1 MEQQDIDIINKEVK
15 KQTFKNYIIENK
27 KKIIF
32 LFGFGLLVVILF
44 YSYKSFKDETK
55 KKIAIKYNSAIIKFE
70 SGDNSEVLNVME
82 EIILKKDKTYSPL
95 ALYFIIDNN
104 LITTNEKINNYFDMI
119 INDLNLDKNL
129 KYLNVLKKAYYNSDY
144 VDEQE
149 LLNLINPLIKNETPW
164 TSHGQFLLGEYYLS
178 KGEINKAINLFN
190 KILENQNSNK
200 QLKLEAQKRI
210 QREISD

>member
-27 KKIIF
+27 KKLIF
-32 LFGFGLLVVILF
+32 LFGLSLLAVIIF

-55 KKIAIKYNSAIIKFE
+55 RKIAIKYNSAIIKFE
-70 SGDNSEVLNVME
+70 SGENSQVLNVME

-104 LITTNEKINNYFDMI
+104 LISTNEKINNYFDII

-129 KYLNVLKKAYYNSDY
+129 K
-144 VDEQE
+144 
-149 LLNLINPLIKNETPW
+149 LILIKKNA
-164 TSHGQFLLGEYYLS
+164 F
-178 KGEINKAINLFN
+178 
-190 KILENQNSNK
+190 
-200 QLKLEAQKRI
+200 
-210 QREISD
+210 